1 MGNVGLMQTQKRKAV
16 PPPRIAALESQ
27 LQLQPLSESKRA
39 PYIKGDLELKEFP
52 QSEINT
58 EIAHLSVGG
67 YGCILW
73 LWGKCGLGIEGYK
86 EKEQHLATPAN

>member
-1 MGNVGLMQTQKRKAV
+1 MT
-16 PPPRIAALESQ
+16 S
-27 LQLQPLSESKRA
+27 
-39 PYIKGDLELKEFP
+39 ELKELP

-67 YGCILW
+67 YRCILW
-73 LWGKCGLGIEGYK
+73 LLEKCGLGIEGYK